1 MPSIISMKIGFMNIK
16 GQSKLKPDKQMQ
28 IEHFLK
34 CYQCD
39 ILNLQE
45 TDIDSESFAASDFIC
60 SNYNII
66 SNNAPS
72 GYGTSCL
79 VKTDYKY
86 ENLRCAPKAE

>member
-1 MPSIISMKIGFMNIK
+1 MTSNFSMKVGFMNIK

-28 IEHFLK
+28 IENFLK

-45 TDIDSESFAASDFIC
+45 TDINSESFTASDYIC

-66 SNNAPS
+66 PNNAPN

-79 VKTDYKY
+79 VKT
-86 ENLRCAPKAE
+86 ECLSSQ